1 MNRKYDNDYQK
12 KLRLAWE
19 KFINYEEFDYSF
31 IRPEILESW
40 KRSRAAGVNPY
51 GSSRSILSSEGLNI
65 KINSNLDLIDV
76 VHPYMEKLFSI
87 VRGSGFYILFCDK
100 DGYILDLIGDK
111 DIIEHGRNHTLLVAG
126 ANRQES
132 TVGTNAIGTCL
143 ALKKPIQIWS
153 EEHYLE
159 KHKDYV
165 CSGAPFFDPNGNI
178 LGCLAITG
186 RAEDVHPHTLG
197 MVISAV
203 DGITKEINIK
213 RAYEDIELISAQ
225 RNSIIEAMPSG
236 LILLNTKGRVIQI
249 NSVALNM
256 FSLRY
261 EQIIGKNLFDFISLD
276 DHIDKDEQMSLLQK
290 EIYNKEVSISRAG
303 SLAQPMRFNMSINF
317 VKESNGK
324 IGGTVVRFNEPKVIN
339 SLVNTISGFSS
350 KYDFDAII
358 GSSDVTRQLI
368 EDCKKSAQSSSNVL
382 ILGESGTGKELLA
395 QAMHNMSP
403 FSSGPFVAINCAA
416 LPKGLVESELF
427 GYEKGAF
434 TGASRSGNPGKFE
447 LADGGTIFLD
457 EIGDM
462 PLDVQ
467 ASVLRV
473 IQTKEIIRI
482 GGKFPKPINVRI
494 IAATNRDLQQAIQE
508 KTFREDL
515 FYRLNVLP
523 IHVPRLAQR
532 GQDICELA
540 DYFCSRYSSGRNIKI
555 RADVYPFLLNYD
567 WPGNIRQLENVIER
581 AVNIIATNIMT
592 PADLP
597 QEITKAQDSAP
608 PRSSIVTDL
617 NGDSANTRSDRA
629 ATTAKTLK
637 SEHHGKELILDC
649 LKQSS
654 GNVTEAAK
662 LLGVSRRTLYRKL
675 DKYQIN
681 SGQYRNR

>member
-19 KFINYEEFDYSF
+19 KFINYEDFDYSF
-31 IRPEILESW
+31 IRPEILDSW
-40 KRSRAAGVNPY
+40 KRSRASGVNPY
-51 GSSRSILSSEGLNI
+51 GSSRNILSTESLNI

-87 VRGSGFYILFCDK
+87 VKDSGFYILFCDK
-100 DGYILDLIGDK
+100 DGFILDLIGDK
-111 DIIEHGRNHTLLVAG
+111 EIIEHGKNHTLLVVG

-132 TVGTNAIGTCL
+132 VVGTNAIGTCL
-143 ALKKPIQIWS
+143 ALKQPLQIWS
-153 EEHYLE
+153 EEHYIE

-165 CSGAPFFDPNGNI
+165 CSGAPFFDPDGNI

-203 DGITKEINIK
+203 DGITKELNIK
-213 RAYEDIELISAQ
+213 QAYEDIELISAQ

-236 LILLNTKGRVIQI
+236 LILLNNRGRVIQI
-249 NSVALNM
+249 NSVALGM

-261 EQIIGKNLFDFISLD
+261 EEIIGKNLFDFIILD
-276 DHIDKDEQMSLLQK
+276 DHIDKEEQMSLLQK
-290 EIYNKEVSISRAG
+290 EIYNKEVNISRSG
-303 SLAQPMRFNMSINF
+303 SLAQPVRFNMSINF
-317 VKESNGK
+317 VKETNGK
-324 IGGTVVRFNEPKVIN
+324 ISGTVIRFNEPKVIN
-339 SLVNTISGFSS
+339 SLVNTVSGFNS
-350 KYDFDAII
+350 KYDFSAII
-358 GSSDVTRQLI
+358 GNSDITRQLI
-368 EDCKKSAQSSSNVL
+368 ENCKRAAQSSSNVL

-434 TGASRSGNPGKFE
+434 TGANKSGNPGKFE

-473 IQTKEIIRI
+473 IQTKEIIRV
-482 GGKFPKPINVRI
+482 GGKFPKTINVRI
-494 IAATNRDLQQAIQE
+494 IAATNRDLQKAIEE

-515 FYRLNVLP
+515 YYRLNVLP
-523 IHVPRLAQR
+523 IQVPPLAKR
-532 GQDICELA
+532 GRDICELA
-540 DYFCSRYSSGRNIKI
+540 DYFCTRYSQGRKIKI
-555 RADVYPFLLNYD
+555 RADVYPLLLKYD
-567 WPGNIRQLENVIER
+567 WPGNIRELENVIER
-581 AVNIIATNIMT
+581 AVNITDTSIIT
-592 PADLP
+592 PSDLP
-597 QEITKAQDSAP
+597 PEVTGIKKQQFSLP
-608 PRSSIVTDL
+608 SSLQQTEEQQT
-617 NGDSANTRSDRA
+617 SSSHA
-629 ATTAKTLK
+629 LK
-637 SEHHGKELILDC
+637 SEHQGKALILDS
-649 LKQSS
+649 LEKSS

-662 LLGVSRRTLYRKL
+662 LLGISRRTFYRKL
-675 DKYQIN
+675 DKFHI
-681 SGQYRNR
+681 SSDDYRNR